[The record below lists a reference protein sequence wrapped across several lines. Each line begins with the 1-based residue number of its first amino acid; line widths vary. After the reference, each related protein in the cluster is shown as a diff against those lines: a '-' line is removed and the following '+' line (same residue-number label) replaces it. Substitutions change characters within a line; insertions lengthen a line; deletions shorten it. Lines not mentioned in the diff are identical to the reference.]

1 MLPDVKS
8 YLRISWDTD
17 DELLTKT
24 IERGKKHLNS
34 LTGVTLDFTEE
45 GDAKSLLLDYCRYCY
60 NSALEYFDLNF
71 SSQILRLQ
79 MEAAINDANQE

>member
-1 MLPDVKS
+1 MLPGVKS

-17 DELLTKT
+17 DELLTGM
-24 IERGKKHLNS
+24 IERGKNHLNS
-34 LTGVTLDFTEE
+34 LTGVTLVFTEDGE
-45 GDAKSLLLDYCRYCY
+45 AKSLLFDYCRYGY

-79 MEAAINDANQE
+79 MEAAINDANEE